1 MKTVARRP
9 TRRFRRLVLFS
20 TLLAPVISALFPAGA
35 LAQDDKPPT
44 GGQVFMGA
52 HCNICHGQMGSGG
65 AGPAL
70 RNNRMLA
77 VTDYVVAQIL
87 LGRGIMP
94 SFADQLS
101 DAEIAAVATY
111 IRTSWGNRAGPV
123 DAAKVASIRQLLQQE
138 KALPVAQNG
147 E

>member
-1 MKTVARRP
+1 
-9 TRRFRRLVLFS
+9 
-20 TLLAPVISALFPAGA
+20 
-35 LAQDDKPPT
+35 
-44 GGQVFMGA
+44 MGA

-70 RNNRMLA
+70 RNNRMLH
-77 VTDYVVAQIL
+77 VTDYVIAQIL

-94 SFADQLS
+94 AFAEELS

-111 IRTSWGNRAGPV
+111 IRTSWGNHAGPV
-123 DAAKVASIRQLLQQE
+123 NPAEVASVRRVLQQE